1 MRLVSARVRLFRNI
15 VDSGEVLIDE
25 NVTALVGKNESG
37 KSAFLDALYRLNP
50 AYSEEFSTLN
60 DYPRWRLRRDER
72 QGDLSRV
79 RPVSATFELDEDDR
93 REISGALGLEIPLPP
108 AITVAR
114 TYGNELEVDLQLDE
128 PAIVSS
134 LLDESEVDVPG
145 SRPTDISQLS
155 AALDDLKASAAATNG
170 LDETAEES
178 DVESRTNTNEA
189 EEALGELQEKIEALT
204 SSGSI
209 DATIGDLVRSQLP
222 TFFRFNEWSGLPAR
236 IDLAKLVS
244 AEPESLSADMRT
256 ALSLVTMSGGT
267 AQEFL
272 EEDYET
278 RVAELEAS
286 ANEITSQVFEYWTQN
301 DTLEVHFDTE
311 TENRQTPQG
320 QQTVLT
326 HLQVRIRDRRH
337 AMTTSFGVRSTGFQ
351 WFFSFLAAFY
361 EYENRN
367 DIVVLLDEPGLGLH
381 GRAQKDFMRF
391 INERLAQQH
400 QVLYTTHSPFM
411 VESGH
416 LERVRLVEDSDD
428 LDVAS
433 TISGEIRVRDPDTLF
448 PLQAALGYDIAQ
460 ALFAAGHNLIVEGVS
475 DYIYLVTLSDHLE
488 SIGRT
493 ALAEKWNVVPV
504 GGASKIPTFVAL
516 LGLHLDVTVLVDS
529 SPGPNDRI
537 SQLADRGILERTR
550 ILSISQSLGKPNV
563 DIEDLFTPGEY
574 LKLYNAA
581 FGTSVRVSDL
591 TGTDGIVRRVSRY
604 SGSDF
609 NHAEPAMA
617 MLQIRD
623 SFLSSLSSGT
633 LDRFEALFNS
643 VNATAP

>member
-1 MRLVSARVRLFRNI
+1 
-15 VDSGEVLIDE
+15 
-25 NVTALVGKNESG
+25 
-37 KSAFLDALYRLNP
+37 
-50 AYSEEFSTLN
+50 
-60 DYPRWRLRRDER
+60 
-72 QGDLSRV
+72 
-79 RPVSATFELDEDDR
+79 
-93 REISGALGLEIPLPP
+93 
-108 AITVAR
+108 
-114 TYGNELEVDLQLDE
+114 
-128 PAIVSS
+128 
-134 LLDESEVDVPG
+134 
-145 SRPTDISQLS
+145 
-155 AALDDLKASAAATNG
+155 
-170 LDETAEES
+170 
-178 DVESRTNTNEA
+178 
-189 EEALGELQEKIEALT
+189 
-204 SSGSI
+204 
-209 DATIGDLVRSQLP
+209 
-222 TFFRFNEWSGLPAR
+222 
-236 IDLAKLVS
+236 
-244 AEPESLSADMRT
+244 
-256 ALSLVTMSGGT
+256 
-267 AQEFL
+267 
-272 EEDYET
+272 
-278 RVAELEAS
+278 
-286 ANEITSQVFEYWTQN
+286 
-301 DTLEVHFDTE
+301 
-311 TENRQTPQG
+311 
-320 QQTVLT
+320 
-326 HLQVRIRDRRH
+326 
-337 AMTTSFGVRSTGFQ
+337 MTTSFGVRSTGFQ

-411 VESGH
+411 VEPGH